1 LIFTPFEDELFFE
14 ITSRYGGVSEAP
26 YDSLNLALHVGD
38 KPLKVLEN
46 RTLVAK
52 KYDFYIEN
60 LIYMDQVHGCNIEV
74 IKDCSINKIENCDGI
89 ITNVKNIPLMVM
101 VADCVPILFFDK
113 VKKVIAVAHAGR
125 NGTLKEIS
133 KKTILKMMN
142 EFNSVA
148 DDILVYLGASIGQCC
163 YEVGEEI
170 ANIIDDRYI
179 ENRDGEFYLDI
190 LSMNIHQLQSVGIKE
205 ENIQMQGICTCC
217 DKNYFSYRRE
227 GATGRFAGI
236 LKLK

>member
-1 LIFTPFEDELFFE
+1 MIFTPFEDELFFT

-26 YDSLNLALHVGD
+26 YNSLNLALHVGD
-38 KPLKVLEN
+38 NALKVLEN
-46 RTLVAK
+46 RALSAK
-52 KYDFYIEN
+52 KYGFYIEN

-74 IKDCSINKIENCDGI
+74 IKDCSVNKIENCDSV
-89 ITNVKNIPLMVM
+89 ITNLKNIPLMVM
-101 VADCVPILFFDK
+101 VADCIPILFFDK
-113 VKKVIAVAHAGR
+113 VKKVIGVAHAGR

-133 KKTILKMMN
+133 KKTILKMGS
-142 EFNSVA
+142 EFNSCA

-170 ANIIDDRYI
+170 ANIVDSRYI
-179 ENRDGEFYLDI
+179 QNRDGEFYLNI
-190 LSMNIHQLQSVGIKE
+190 LSMNIHQMQSVGIKE

-217 DKNYFSYRRE
+217 DKNYYSYRRE
-227 GATGRFAGI
+227 GITGRFAGI